1 MVNWWGPI
9 AHKQGIYLL
18 KAVVSPSLSSEGI
31 LFPVRKSSGIS
42 EDNDDRFS
50 LVGSSRN
57 PLVPHL
63 GVNFVFPWLLVPLY

>member
-1 MVNWWGPI
+1 MANWWGPI

-18 KAVVSPSLSSEGI
+18 KSVVPPEPFERI
-31 LFPVRKSSGIS
+31 LFPVRKPSRIS

-57 PLVPHL
+57 PPVPYL
-63 GVNFVFPWLLVPLY
+63 GVNFVLP